1 MGVGSVCL
9 QQGLQ
14 GENKSAGLQKSTALA
29 VLWGDLKE
37 VKN

>member
-14 GENKSAGLQKSTALA
+14 GENKSAGYKKALR
-29 VLWGDLKE
+29 WQCFGGI
-37 VKN
+37 